1 MAQGTRKHAMIQAL
15 FRLPERC
22 PGRLIVTMGLLL
34 ALAYTAAILFLPRR
48 GGRLVVGDGVH
59 YYVYVRSAVFDH
71 DLQFA
76 NDYTKLYGM
85 KTPEDVPTWMRER
98 TVTGHVANMMS
109 VGPPLLWMP
118 LFLLVTGLVAAGRLL
133 GIDYPLDGFGWVF
146 QASAGYSGIIMATAG
161 VWISYRLAARYF
173 DRATAIWSTLAI
185 WLASSALYYSGMSPT
200 YSHSASMLVVSAFL
214 YVWATSI
221 GRQTAG
227 RYALVGLLAG
237 FVALVRWQDAIFL
250 VVPLVDAIWHV
261 LRPIEAGAGT
271 PAIARLGRAFVRL
284 AVCGVA
290 AIVAFA
296 PQMLVWKVLYG
307 SPLTMPQT
315 GAWMQWSAP
324 FWWRV
329 LFSDLHGLFT
339 WTPVLALA
347 VVGMVPLFRRD
358 RRLGTALAA
367 ALLVSLWANGSV
379 VEWWAGEAYGARR
392 FVSCFAIFVLGFCG
406 FASTW
411 LRTRP
416 RLLVTIGVFVILNG
430 LLLLQYQL
438 FMHGLARL
446 APYPSG
452 FHALVVA
459 RFLVPFRLLGWL
471 LG

>member
-1 MAQGTRKHAMIQAL
+1 MIQAL
-15 FRLPERC
+15 FRLPERS
-22 PGRLIVTMGLLL
+22 PGRLIVVMGLLL
-34 ALAYTAAILFLPRR
+34 ALMYTAAIVFLPRR
-48 GGRLVVGDGVH
+48 GGRIVVGDGVH

-76 NDYTKLYGM
+76 NDYAQLYGM
-85 KTPEDVPTWMRER
+85 KTPQDIPGWMRER

-109 VGPPLLWMP
+109 VGPPLLWLP
-118 LFLLVTGLVAAGRLL
+118 LFLLVTGLVAAGRLIGL
-133 GIDYPLDGFGWVF
+133 DYPLDGFGWVF
-146 QASAGYSGIIMATAG
+146 QASAGYSGIIMAIAG

-173 DRATAIWSTLAI
+173 DRAIAIWATLAV

-200 YSHSASMLVVSAFL
+200 YSHSASMFVVSAFL
-214 YVWATSI
+214 YVWATSLD
-221 GRQTAG
+221 RQTTG

-237 FVALVRWQDAIFL
+237 FVTLVRWQDAVFL
-250 VVPLVDAIWHV
+250 IVPLVEAIWHV
-261 LRPIEAGAGT
+261 WRPIGADAGMT
-271 PAIARLGRAFVRL
+271 AIVRARRAFVRL
-284 AVCGVA
+284 GVCGA
-290 AIVAFA
+290 AAVVAFV
-296 PQMLVWKVLYG
+296 PQMVVWEVLYG

-347 VVGMVPLFRRD
+347 GVGMVPLFRRD
-358 RRLGTALAA
+358 RLVGTALAA

-392 FVSCFAIFVLGFCG
+392 FVSCFPIFVLGFGG

-416 RLLVTIGVFVILNG
+416 RLLVTIAVFVALNW

-438 FMHGLARL
+438 YMHGLGRL

-452 FHALVVA
+452 AYGLLVA
-459 RFLVPFRLLGWL
+459 RFLVPVRLLGWL